1 MSDMKLILESWR
13 GYVEEQAINELEGSD
28 PVTYA
33 QFGALL
39 RLITGAKQ
47 GLKGEALANFSKI
60 GKFFVSGDAANL
72 IKVIGGITGLAE
84 QQEVEKQ
91 ILFEEPI
98 TLAIAVTALGQLAT
112 AVGATKGIA
121 DLSKK
126 LYKKFRGQPT
136 AATDKAPFLD
146 LFNVDPKYSA
156 ILDDRLEEEFFDFWL
171 SGIEQ
176 EQDQN
181 KNMDVNDLDVNLQL
195 QKFVRDKYERGISG
209 HTAPGISSAGTQ
221 AGLKQTT
228 KQVKKAAR
236 KKAAV
241 AAAAAE

>member
-1 MSDMKLILESWR
+1 MKLILESWR

-91 ILFEEPI
+91 ILFEPVFAQFI
-98 TLAIAVTALGQLAT
+98 Q
-112 AVGATKGIA
+112 
-121 DLSKK
+121 
-126 LYKKFRGQPT
+126 
-136 AATDKAPFLD
+136 AA
-146 LFNVDPKYSA
+146 
-156 ILDDRLEEEFFDFWL
+156 
-171 SGIEQ
+171 
-176 EQDQN
+176 
-181 KNMDVNDLDVNLQL
+181 
-195 QKFVRDKYERGISG
+195 
-209 HTAPGISSAGTQ
+209 
-221 AGLKQTT
+221 
-228 KQVKKAAR
+228 
-236 KKAAV
+236 
-241 AAAAAE
+241 